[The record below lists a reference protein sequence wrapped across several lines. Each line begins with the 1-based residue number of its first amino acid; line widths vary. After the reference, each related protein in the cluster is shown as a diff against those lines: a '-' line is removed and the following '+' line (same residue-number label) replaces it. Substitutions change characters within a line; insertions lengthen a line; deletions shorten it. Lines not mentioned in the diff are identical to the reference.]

1 MTNYITKDQIRK
13 GDTIKVSFEESGGV
27 SVVNTGTAHTKDFEG
42 DWRASSDRYL
52 TYRGDYFIDTIELL
66 SRPMPT
72 EPGAVIRATEIRG
85 EKCDVLVFVVD
96 HSDIS
101 PLNYISARSVGGNY
115 WHTSE
120 DITAWDA
127 LDG

>member
-13 GDTIKVSFEESGGV
+13 GDVLRVTFEESGGI
-27 SVVNTGTAHTKDFEG
+27 SVVYTGTAHTKDFEG
-42 DWRASSDRYL
+42 DWVTYGNRHL

-120 DITAWDA
+120 DITEWDA